1 MATSGV
7 IRITAIRPQP
17 ARFERRY
24 SRRVRRVLTPV
35 LTPVIAGLLLVACGG
50 AQPGVPQAGA
60 RPTTATVSEALPVG
74 ALDFSLPNVNGGQ
87 IEGASLQGRDLAL
100 WFWAPW

>member
-1 MATSGV
+1 
-7 IRITAIRPQP
+7 
-17 ARFERRY
+17 
-24 SRRVRRVLTPV
+24 L

-60 RPTTATVSEALPVG
+60 RPTTATVAETLPVG
-74 ALDFSLPNVNGGQ
+74 ALDFSLPDVNGGQ
-87 IEGASLQGRDLAL
+87 IEGSSLQGRDLAL